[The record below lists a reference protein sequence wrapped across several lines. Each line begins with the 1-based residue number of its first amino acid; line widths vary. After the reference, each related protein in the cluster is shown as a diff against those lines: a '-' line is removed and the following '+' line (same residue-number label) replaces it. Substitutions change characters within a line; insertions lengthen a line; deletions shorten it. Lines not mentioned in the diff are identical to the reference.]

1 MVLFGGL
8 TESLFFF
15 FPFCGIAAHLSSEG
29 QCILSLCVG
38 GFLKTNSFRVATC
51 ARFFLHKGQQYHVY
65 TRLSYFVP
73 LTAFIQNPLLF
84 TVTSYDI
91 VAIRKTIHDFH
102 SSCYYNSLIRFVS
115 CALWRF

>member
-15 FPFCGIAAHLSSEG
+15 FPFCGIAAQLSSEG

-51 ARFFLHKGQQYHVY
+51 ARFFLHKGQQYH
-65 TRLSYFVP
+65 LILFH
-73 LTAFIQNPLLF
+73 LQLLF
-84 TVTSYDI
+84 RILFCSQLPLMI
-91 VAIRKTIHDFH
+91 
-102 SSCYYNSLIRFVS
+102 
-115 CALWRF
+115 